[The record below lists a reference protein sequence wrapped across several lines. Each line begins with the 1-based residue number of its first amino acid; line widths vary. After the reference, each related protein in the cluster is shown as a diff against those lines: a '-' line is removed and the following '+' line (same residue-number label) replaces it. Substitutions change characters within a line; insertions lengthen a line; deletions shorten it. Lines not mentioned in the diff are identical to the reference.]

1 MEDEL
6 RRIPLSRRSHVAGFQ
21 ALDRMAEHES
31 ALEGDFVTLASFM
44 DASAVVTAQPVTI
57 HFEQRGAGG
66 DTHRTF
72 ASTGAMAIARSSRS
86 NTGLTPSWLTPLS
99 ADFCGRAKLRT
110 LARSRIATERG
121 IRFPQLDNAKR
132 LLPLGSAPVDTVLAE
147 GAVAHAC
154 AHAVSFGDLID
165 ALPISREASLAEVWR
180 LIARGAL
187 IVGLTMPITSKSRE
201 TAGGFPRVDCREYS
215 VVKYSSIDLSRIH
228 GDTGDSGAQFD
239 KVPAGCRPV
248 SGGTRPPCRYRPHV
262 HQFD

>member
-1 MEDEL
+1 M
-6 RRIPLSRRSHVAGFQ
+6 SG
-21 ALDRMAEHES
+21 
-31 ALEGDFVTLASFM
+31 AS
-44 DASAVVTAQPVTI
+44 
-57 HFEQRGAGG
+57 G

-72 ASTGAMAIARSSRS
+72 RVGSGDDHCEIVEIKYRADLRAGWLRFRPAFAAARNWAHCNGAR
-86 NTGLTPSWLTPLS
+86 
-99 ADFCGRAKLRT
+99 F
-110 LARSRIATERG
+110 RIATERG
-121 IRFPQLDNAKR
+121 MRCRQLDNAKR
-132 LLPLGSAPVDTVLAE
+132 LLPLRSAPVDTVLAE
-147 GAVAHAC
+147 RAVTHAC

-165 ALPISREASLAEVWR
+165 ALPISREASLAVVWR

-187 IVGLTMPITSKSRE
+187 IVDLTMPITSKSRV
-201 TAGGFPRVDCREYS
+201 TAGGFPRADCREYS